1 MTYFKRL
8 MMPSQVFFSD
18 LHTTRERNL
27 FHKLQILLEKVGID
41 SIIRPN
47 DLVAIKLHF
56 GEKGCT
62 AFVSPIYLR
71 VIVDKTKEYGGKPFL
86 TDVNSLY
93 VGPRTEAVSHH
104 ITAMEN
110 GFVYPVV
117 NAPVIIAG
125 GLRGNTAEKIF
136 IGLKHYQEVEIASEI
151 MQADALVSVAHFKG
165 HELTGFGGTI
175 KNLGMGCAPRRGK
188 LSQHSTVKPEINPE
202 ICLGCGLCLRWCA
215 FGAIRIK
222 PGEDKAWIDNSL
234 CAGCGECILACPEE
248 AVKLYWNES
257 VAHVQEKMV
266 EHLYGLLKNREGRVA
281 FLNFITQ
288 VSPACDCYPCS
299 DTPIVG
305 DIGILASTDPIAI
318 DQASVDLVQQ
328 AEGNRDSLL
337 PHNFAPGE
345 DKFRA
350 LYPEADWSIQLR
362 YGEELGIGS
371 RVYQL
376 IKI

>member
-1 MTYFKRL
+1 MLR
-8 MMPSQVFFSD
+8 QVFFSN

-27 FHKLQILLEKVGID
+27 LHKIQILLEKVQIN
-41 SIIRPN
+41 SKIRAN

-71 VIVDKTKEYGGKPFL
+71 AIVDKIKEYGGKPFL

-104 ITAMEN
+104 ILAMEH
-110 GFVYPVV
+110 GFLYPVV

-125 GLRGNTAEKIF
+125 GLRGNNAERIF
-136 IGLKHYQEVEIASEI
+136 IDLKHYQEVEIASEI
-151 MQADALVSVAHFKG
+151 MQADVLVSVAHFKG
-165 HELTGFGGTI
+165 HELGGFGGTI

-188 LSQHSTVKPEINPE
+188 LSQHSTVKPELNRDLCI
-202 ICLGCGLCLRWCA
+202 GCGVCLRWCA
-215 FGAIRIK
+215 FGAVNIK
-222 PGEDKAWIDNSL
+222 PGDDKAQIDHQL
-234 CAGCGECILACPEE
+234 CTGCGECVLACPEK
-248 AVKLYWNES
+248 AVKIQWNES
-257 VAHVQEKMV
+257 VAHVQEKMI
-266 EHLYGLLKNREGRVA
+266 EHLYGLLKKKEGKVV

-288 VSPACDCYPCS
+288 VSPGCDCWPCS
-299 DTPIVG
+299 DAPIVG
-305 DIGILASTDPIAI
+305 DIGILASADPIAI

-328 AEGNRDSLL
+328 AEGSKDSLL
-337 PHNFAPGE
+337 PHNLAPGE

-350 LYPEADWSIQLR
+350 LYPETDWTVQLR
-362 YGEELGIGS
+362 YGEELGLGS
-371 RVYQL
+371 RTYQL

>member
-1 MTYFKRL
+1 
-8 MMPSQVFFSD
+8 MPPQVFFSD
-18 LHTTRERNL
+18 LRATRERNL
-27 FHKLQILLEKVGID
+27 FHKIQMLLEKVRIR
-41 SIIRPN
+41 SIITPN

-62 AFVSPIYLR
+62 AFIPPIYLR
-71 VIVDKTKEYGGKPFL
+71 VIVDKIKEYGGKPFL

-93 VGPRTEAVSHH
+93 VGPRSEAVSHH

-110 GFVYPVV
+110 GFVFPVV

-136 IGLKHYQEVEIASEI
+136 IGLKYYQEVEIASEI
-151 MQADALVSVAHFKG
+151 MQADVLVSVAHFKG

-188 LSQHSTVKPEINPE
+188 LGQHSTVKPEINWDL
-202 ICLGCGLCLRWCA
+202 CKGCGLCIRWCA
-215 FGAIRIK
+215 FGAISIK
-222 PGEDKAWIDNSL
+222 SGEEKALIDSSL
-234 CAGCGECILACPEE
+234 CAGCAECILSCPEN
-248 AVKLYWNES
+248 AVKLQWNES
-257 VAHVQEKMV
+257 VAQVQEKMI
-266 EHLYGLLKNREGRVA
+266 EYLYGLLQNKKGKAV
-281 FLNFITQ
+281 FLSFITQ
-288 VSPACDCYPCS
+288 VTPGCDCYPCS
-299 DTPIVG
+299 DTPIVR

-328 AEGNRDSLL
+328 AEGNRDSVL

-350 LYPEADWSIQLR
+350 LYPKTDWSIQLR
-362 YGEELGIGS
+362 YGEELGLGS
-371 RVYQL
+371 RAYQL
-376 IKI
+376 IRI